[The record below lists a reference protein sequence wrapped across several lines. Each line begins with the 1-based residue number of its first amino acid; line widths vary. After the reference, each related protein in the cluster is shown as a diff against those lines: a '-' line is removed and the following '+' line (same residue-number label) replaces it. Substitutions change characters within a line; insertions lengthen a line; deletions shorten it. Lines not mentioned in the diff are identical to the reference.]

1 MKEGRVWML
10 LKIGEL
16 AKRTGL
22 TVRTLHHYD
31 AVKLLS
37 PSARTDAGYRLYNQN
52 DIARLHQIQA
62 MRSFG
67 MSLSDIGA
75 YLTRPDLPLAA
86 VVARQIAMLDQQ
98 IAQASLLR
106 GRLSRLHGQLAAGQ
120 GPDLAD
126 WLTTLEHMS
135 MYDKYFTQEE
145 LKQLPLYTDAAA
157 RAHEWK
163 PLVARVSAL
172 MASGAGPAD
181 ARAQA
186 LATEWMAKVVRDTG
200 GNPVLFNKL
209 NTMHEREPSVQ
220 DETGIT
226 PALMGYVIAAAHEA
240 RCAAYRNYLDDDE
253 YAYLRAN
260 IGKRS
265 AEWPGLVAQVRIA
278 MDEGRAPGS
287 PEVQALARHW
297 FDLFRSYAGDNPATQ
312 LRIRQALE
320 NEPALTNTGW
330 VDAPMRAFIRAAL
343 EAMRAQAAR

>member
-1 MKEGRVWML
+1 ML

-31 AVKLLS
+31 AIDLLS

-135 MYDKYFTQEE
+135 MYNKYFTQDE
-145 LKQLPLYTDAAA
+145 LQQLPLYTDAQA
-157 RAHEWK
+157 RSGEWK
-163 PLVARVSAL
+163 ALVAQVNAL
-172 MASGAGPAD
+172 IEAGTNPAD
-181 ARAQA
+181 PRAQA
-186 LATEWMAKVVRDTG
+186 LAREWMTKLVRDTN
-200 GNPVLFNKL
+200 GNPVLFAKL
-209 NTMHEREPSVQ
+209 NAMHEQEPSVQ
-220 DETGIT
+220 EETGVT
-226 PALMGYVIAAAHEA
+226 PRLMGFILAASNEA
-240 RCAAYRNYLDDDE
+240 QCALYRNYLDDDE
-253 YAYLRAN
+253 YAYLRTN

-265 AEWPGLVAQVRIA
+265 AEWPPLIAQVRMA

-297 FDLFRSYAGDNPATQ
+297 FDLFRSIAGDDPATQ
-312 LRIRQALE
+312 LKFRQALE
-320 NEPALTNTGW
+320 NEPGLTKAGW
-330 VDAPMRAFIRAAL
+330 VDAPMLAFIRAAM
-343 EAMRAQAAR
+343 EAMRAQQAAITPAS